1 MSFFLIVWN
10 MKIYMHDIVNVELLV
25 QGLIYYAQGQIL
37 VPRAELLKVFPR
49 KTLIHIKKA
58 YPRKR
63 IGPPCFVYPLNNAC
77 AAFQI
82 MAIAKMRTITIPTT
96 SRNVSRPEKIVFA
109 TGSLMK
115 AKPVNM
121 AIKYKM

>member
-1 MSFFLIVWN
+1 MILWKVEYFRFRS
-10 MKIYMHDIVNVELLV
+10 IYRSAGRINAPE
-25 QGLIYYAQGQIL
+25 
-37 VPRAELLKVFPR
+37 AELVSSNLPQNLNP
-49 KTLIHIKKA
+49 TQKKA
-58 YPRKR
+58 FPPKR

-82 MAIAKMRTITIPTT
+82 MAMAKMRTVTIPIT

-109 TGSLMK
+109 TGSWMK

-121 AIKYKM
+121 AIKNKK